1 MSIMTD
7 RGQTQSSLVY
17 IIGKDY
23 YIYSLNEEARFKN
36 MTKITSIAS

>member
-7 RGQTQSSLVY
+7 RGQIQSSLAY

-23 YIYSLNEEARFKN
+23 YIYALHEENKFKN
-36 MTKITSIAS
+36 MTKITNIAS